1 MNRLVYSLGL
11 NRETECHSHPLCR
24 FYFKSI
30 YGLSYYSYYMAIQ
43 NLLFGSNPDR
53 DDQSKSNSMPVP
65 ELIIFLAIQ
74 MPVCSYH
81 HGYILDSRGHSIGS
95 YVIDSNVYVPNAW
108 YIASCSYLSALFQ
121 SKCLTVCLSYSLIP
135 WIINGIVL

>member
-1 MNRLVYSLGL
+1 MYSLGL
-11 NRETECHSHPLCR
+11 NRDRMS
-24 FYFKSI
+24 
-30 YGLSYYSYYMAIQ
+30 LSSLESFSNLYMAFHIIHIILSVQ

-81 HGYILDSRGHSIGS
+81 HGYILDSRGHSLGS
-95 YVIDSNVYVPNAW
+95 YIINSNVYVPNAW

-121 SKCLTVCLSYSLIP
+121 SKSIILYDTYSLIP